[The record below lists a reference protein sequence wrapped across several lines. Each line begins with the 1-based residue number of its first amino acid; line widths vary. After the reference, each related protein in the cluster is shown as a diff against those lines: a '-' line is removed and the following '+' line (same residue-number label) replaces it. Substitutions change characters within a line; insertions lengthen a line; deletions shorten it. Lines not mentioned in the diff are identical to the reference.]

1 MLSSLTTTVNVISVA
16 VYTMVRP
23 TGSVIET
30 EKMLDTIQLPIVLT
44 SGQEQLGSDVQATP
58 TEDASKISASQ
69 KAATETLPPVTPTL
83 FIYNADEYMI
93 HTPTGS
99 VISANPTAT
108 TIELGCPVQSDCPYE
123 YSNTFVVGPWAST
136 VVPEGLASTGTFHWY
151 LANSYWGT
159 ALSVEC
165 LMSSGMPQTCTRL
178 VTGMQTRT
186 WDSEDIHAGTVT
198 DTATNM
204 IPGATLGT
212 RFTHMSIVI
221 TAGQELL
228 GEATSTTTD
237 RASPEKT
244 NGAGPSAACVMG
256 VMAIATLHHQHPTIV
271 IRYITKMSSALTT
284 PVFIL
289 PFALYKERTPSAA
302 VIAANPTATTLQ
314 LYCPDEVSAEC
325 KSSGYNNSIVVGPW
339 ASKTVP
345 AGAAS
350 TGIFHW
356 MLALNDL
363 GGVSSVE
370 CLVSSGTPQTCTT
383 MMLPK
388 ETGEDGITDVA
399 TGFGSITKEFELKF
413 GTLPI
418 VITKGQELLETT
430 SQATTTEDSSAA
442 QATGSETE
450 ATSAEVTATSTST
463 DAAAPK
469 ETNGAGSS
477 AVRMLSTIFMAG
489 LASLIVQF

>member
-16 VYTMVRP
+16 VYTKVRP
-23 TGSVIET
+23 TGSVIGVNPTATTIGLECPSHPKINCNQNYTNTFVVGPWASTVVPKGLPSTGTFQWLLEIEREAISYECLVSSGIRQTCTGLQIPLGYTRWEPDRNWTRHSFTVTET
-30 EKMLDTIQLPIVLT
+30 EEMLDTIQLPIVLT

-244 NGAGPSAACVMG
+244 NGAGSSAACVMG
-256 VMAIATLHHQHPTIV
+256 VMAIA
-271 IRYITKMSSALTT
+271 
-284 PVFIL
+284 VF
-289 PFALYKERTPSAA
+289 
-302 VIAANPTATTLQ
+302 
-314 LYCPDEVSAEC
+314 
-325 KSSGYNNSIVVGPW
+325 
-339 ASKTVP
+339 
-345 AGAAS
+345 
-350 TGIFHW
+350 
-356 MLALNDL
+356 
-363 GGVSSVE
+363 
-370 CLVSSGTPQTCTT
+370 
-383 MMLPK
+383 
-388 ETGEDGITDVA
+388 
-399 TGFGSITKEFELKF
+399 
-413 GTLPI
+413 
-418 VITKGQELLETT
+418 
-430 SQATTTEDSSAA
+430 
-442 QATGSETE
+442 
-450 ATSAEVTATSTST
+450 
-463 DAAAPK
+463 
-469 ETNGAGSS
+469 
-477 AVRMLSTIFMAG
+477 
-489 LASLIVQF
+489 ASLLINY